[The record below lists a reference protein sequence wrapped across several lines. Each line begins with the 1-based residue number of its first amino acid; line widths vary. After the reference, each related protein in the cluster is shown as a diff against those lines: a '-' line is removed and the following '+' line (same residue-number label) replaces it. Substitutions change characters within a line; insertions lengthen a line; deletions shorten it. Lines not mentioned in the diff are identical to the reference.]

1 MKKISFLLI
10 CCLPFLVCG
19 STIAQGEDS
28 TANTIEINNNTAKSE
43 KIEVDATK
51 NPVYA
56 TVQQG
61 KSIKPD
67 DFKKAI
73 EEVHQLKIKK
83 ISFSGNQRANT
94 MTIGNFKTELVFS
107 TTNGKSFVGKF
118 PYLVEN
124 EHASIFFDDV
134 SYDTTKTR
142 FSFKVS
148 EQSSNVYLKTSDSI
162 FNCHPDNNGFF
173 EGKYNPKVSPKTMQ
187 LIALDLAGNYSDEQ
201 ILLLDKNNSN
211 SVITSL
217 SYQEN
222 NNKIIGTIPKNND
235 LIVHFSEFEN
245 KTIKPDKKGAFTFSY
260 KETPDTIRLSLK
272 DKKESTDYEFKPF
285 ERNAKTLNE
294 LNNTDNHLAPLR
306 DKRPKKTAIS
316 LTLILSLGAIL
327 LIVRH
332 FLSARRQ
339 N

>member
-10 CCLPFLVCG
+10 CCLPFLVSG
-19 STIAQGEDS
+19 ATISHGEESTE
-28 TANTIEINNNTAKSE
+28 NTIEITKNVAKSE
-43 KIEVDATK
+43 KLEVDTEK

-61 KSIKPD
+61 ESIQPD
-67 DFKKAI
+67 DFKETI

-83 ISFSGNQRANT
+83 INFSGNQRANT
-94 MTIGNFKTELVFS
+94 MSMGNFKTELAFS
-107 TTNGKSFVGKF
+107 TTDGKNYVGKF

-124 EHASIFFDDV
+124 EQATIFFDDV

-148 EQSSNVYLKTSDSI
+148 EQDSNVYLKANETI

-187 LIALDLAGNYSDEQ
+187 LIALDSVGNYSDEH
-201 ILLLDKNNSN
+201 ILLLEKNNSHAI
-211 SVITSL
+211 ITSL
-217 SYQEN
+217 NYQANEN
-222 NNKIIGTIPKNND
+222 KLTGTVPKNTD
-235 LIVHFSEFEN
+235 IIIHFSEFEN
-245 KTIKPDKKGAFTFSY
+245 KTVKPDNKGIFTFSY
-260 KETPDTIRLSLK
+260 KATPEIIQLTLK
-272 DKKESTDYEFKPF
+272 DKKGSTDYEFKPF
-285 ERNAKTLNE
+285 KRNAKTLNE
-294 LNNTDNHLAPLR
+294 LNKADNHLAPLR
-306 DKRPKKTAIS
+306 DKRPKKTAMS
-316 LTLILSLGAIL
+316 LTFIISLGAIL
-327 LIVRH
+327 LIIRH